1 MEIIRGDYDTKK
13 FVRKD
18 RQGNVITS
26 IPEKI
31 YFTVK
36 NNIYSNEV
44 LIQKRLNEGI
54 TVDENF
60 VYTIEFEASDTDNLT
75 FGKYVYDIEI
85 KNSDKPKTIQKGT
98 LEITSEVTT
107 AKDEV

>member
-1 MEIIRGDYDTKK
+1 MQIIRGDYDTKY

-36 NNIYSNEV
+36 NDIHSDEV

-54 TVDENF
+54 TVDEDF
-60 VYTIEFEASDTDNLT
+60 VYKIEFNASDTDNLA

-85 KNSDKPKTIQKGT
+85 KNGDKPKTIQIGT
-98 LEITSEVTT
+98 LEITNEVTT

>member
-1 MEIIRGDYDTKK
+1 MRIIRGDYAKK
-13 FVRKD
+13 YFVRKD
-18 RQGNVITS
+18 AQGNVITS

-36 NNIYSNEV
+36 RDEYSKEV
-44 LIQKRLNEGI
+44 LIQKRLNDGI
-54 TVDENF
+54 TVDENY
-60 VYTIEFEASDTDNLT
+60 VYTIEFNASDTDNLQ
-75 FGKYVYDIEI
+75 FDEYVYDIEI
-85 KNSDKPKTIQKGT
+85 KNGDKPKTIQIGT

>member
-1 MEIIRGDYDTKK
+1 MRIIRGDYDEKY

-18 RQGNVITS
+18 AQGNVITS

-36 NNIYSNEV
+36 SDVYSKDV
-44 LIQKRLNEGI
+44 LIQKRLHDGI
-54 TVDENF
+54 TVNENY
-60 VYTIEFEASDTDNLT
+60 VYAIEFNASDTDDLQ
-75 FGKYVYDIEI
+75 FGEYVYDIEI
-85 KNSDKPKTIQKGT
+85 KNGDKPKTIQKGT

>member
-1 MEIIRGDYDTKK
+1 MKIIRGDYKVIS

-18 RQGNVITS
+18 KKGNVITS

-36 NNIYSNEV
+36 NNIYSGEV
-44 LIQKRLNEGI
+44 LIQKKLNEGI
-54 TVDENF
+54 TVDENH
-60 VYTIEFEASDTDNLT
+60 VYAIEFNASDTDDLQ
-75 FGKYVYDIEI
+75 FGEYVYDIEI
-85 KNSDKPKTIQKGT
+85 KNGDKPKTIQKGT

>member
-1 MEIIRGDYDTKK
+1 MEIIRGDYDVKH

-18 RQGNVITS
+18 KKGNVITS

-36 NNIYSNEV
+36 NNIYSGDV
-44 LIQKRLNEGI
+44 LIQKKLNDGI
-54 TVDENF
+54 TVDENY
-60 VYTIEFEASDTDNLT
+60 VYTIEFNASDTDNLA

-85 KNSDKPKTIQKGT
+85 KNGDKPKTIQIDT